1 MPEMRKLVVSAIHAV
16 RRPANKRPFLLVKSE
31 HTNLGGGAMRLT
43 PEAIAGIQTILETPI
58 AGEDAL
64 WLKVAAE
71 LGEGAEPALRTGLRL
86 LKSVGGNG
94 SVAAILK
101 EAGLVPD
108 EPPKTKE
115 PEKPKPA
122 DTQKAAELPEPF
134 VEVMKEAGFEPYIT
148 VLKGL
153 SDNPEVAKVVVP
165 LMTAM
170 AAQLKIT
177 QKATEQLVAD
187 RHLEAVQKTADAL
200 GFAKDDPMVAVMKG
214 MDEEQFAS
222 FVEAMQPTAA
232 RVKEAEKVLLAEK
245 GTAARD
251 LEGGDALAEVAKQA
265 RELVAKGEFSD
276 QHEAERH
283 VLDTNREL
291 YEQHRAESAGKGG

>member
-1 MPEMRKLVVSAIHAV
+1 M
-16 RRPANKRPFLLVKSE
+16 N
-31 HTNLGGGAMRLT
+31 LT
-43 PEAIAGIQTILETPI
+43 PEAIAGIQKILETPI

-64 WLKVAAE
+64 WSKVASD

-94 SVAAILK
+94 SVLAVLK
-101 EAGLVPD
+101 EAGLVPND
-108 EPPKTKE
+108 PPKTKE
-115 PEKPKPA
+115 PETPKPP

-134 VEVMKEAGFEPYIT
+134 VAVMKEAGFESYIT
-148 VLKGL
+148 VLKGMA
-153 SDNPEVAKVVVP
+153 DHPEVAQVVVP
-165 LMTAM
+165 LLSAM

-177 QKATEQLVAD
+177 QKTAEKLVED
-187 RHLEAVQKTADAL
+187 RQFEAVQKTADEL
-200 GFAKDDPMVAVMKG
+200 GFAKDDPMVAVMKA
-214 MDEEQFAS
+214 MDAEQFAA
-222 FVEAMQPTAA
+222 FVEAMEPTATRMKA
-232 RVKEAEKVLLAEK
+232 ADKVLLAEK